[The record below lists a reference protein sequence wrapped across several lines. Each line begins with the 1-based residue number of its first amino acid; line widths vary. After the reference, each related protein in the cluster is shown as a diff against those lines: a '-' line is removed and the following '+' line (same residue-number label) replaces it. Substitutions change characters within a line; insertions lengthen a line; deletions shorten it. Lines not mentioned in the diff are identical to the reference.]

1 MQTAWPGLYKKNTDL
16 SRDITENDPE
26 VSRKLSFNPSSFKT
40 RGNVSANLGSYIL
53 DLNVSS
59 EELTGLE
66 LIDIRPTLAAEYIMT
81 TMKENFPKTNL
92 CPCFKTN
99 LEMLC

>member
-1 MQTAWPGLYKKNTDL
+1 MQKEYTDL
-16 SRDITENDPE
+16 SRDIAENDPE
-26 VSRKLSFNPSSFKT
+26 VSRKLSFNPSSFKI
-40 RGNVSANLGSYIL
+40 RGNISANLGSYVL

-81 TMKENFPKTNL
+81 NNEGKFLKDELMPLFRQI
-92 CPCFKTN
+92 
-99 LEMLC
+99 